1 MILDRKGKNEKRN
14 EELNQNIWI
23 RRLLLV
29 RSAPWYKRWWEKR
42 KFKKDI
48 LKFHPSV
55 YGLGTIAHAIQ
66 ILAKNFYFP
75 NDGSKKITSW
85 YDSIRELNVI
95 CLQEECIITKIE
107 IYDLYNSNKNTT
119 ISMTVIN
126 NDEKVFNRKW
136 DQSTIDN
143 VIKNDYEEYEFAH
156 IIKYLIESFS
166 EALLSYI

>member
-1 MILDRKGKNEKRN
+1 M
-14 EELNQNIWI
+14 
-23 RRLLLV
+23 
-29 RSAPWYKRWWEKR
+29 
-42 KFKKDI
+42 
-48 LKFHPSV
+48 
-55 YGLGTIAHAIQ
+55 
-66 ILAKNFYFP
+66 
-75 NDGSKKITSW
+75 
-85 YDSIRELNVI
+85 
-95 CLQEECIITKIE
+95 
-107 IYDLYNSNKNTT
+107 YNSNKNTT